1 MAKRLAVPSK
11 ELQLFVIGP
20 LGSFKAS
27 RVQKTSFGQDIP
39 STTVDEL
46 GNSLHVGESKDTP
59 NVTLSFSAFDVG
71 IKVFS
76 ALTGTD
82 SASYPGG
89 GVDIAELGE
98 VDAAYFVKDPDT
110 AVFAKSGHGRR
121 LQVRD
126 FSFSYTVDGESTED
140 YTLIGSEKR
149 WFKYDVV
156 AEEPAGSG
164 VSFTLTETPIQ
175 LRNGNYVLSII
186 ADGNYLTEVTGAP
199 DEGEYL
205 ANGVGNKTITLNAA
219 DTVVSQLI
227 AVYHSDA
234 STAWA
239 DVGDASMPS
248 AIKGKD
254 AVVSILAND
263 IPRVQSVTINGN
275 MQVQGVKQMGS
286 RDIVGYQRQVPTI
299 EGSITV
305 LDTDTDLISL
315 LTYGTIGSG
324 VEWQPGEGC
333 DATPVALI
341 IELQDPCDT
350 TTAPYTILKSI
361 EIPSITIVGD
371 SYSVN
376 TGGNASSVFNFKS
389 TTGSLIIYSGAIA
402 P

>member
-1 MAKRLAVPSK
+1 
-11 ELQLFVIGP
+11 
-20 LGSFKAS
+20 
-27 RVQKTSFGQDIP
+27 
-39 STTVDEL
+39 
-46 GNSLHVGESKDTP
+46 
-59 NVTLSFSAFDVG
+59 
-71 IKVFS
+71 
-76 ALTGTD
+76 
-82 SASYPGG
+82 
-89 GVDIAELGE
+89 
-98 VDAAYFVKDPDT
+98 
-110 AVFAKSGHGRR
+110 
-121 LQVRD
+121 
-126 FSFSYTVDGESTED
+126 
-140 YTLIGSEKR
+140 
-149 WFKYDVV
+149 
-156 AEEPAGSG
+156 
-164 VSFTLTETPIQ
+164 
-175 LRNGNYVLSII
+175 
-186 ADGNYLTEVTGAP
+186 
-199 DEGEYL
+199 
-205 ANGVGNKTITLNAA
+205 
-219 DTVVSQLI
+219 
-227 AVYHSDA
+227 
-234 STAWA
+234 
-239 DVGDASMPS
+239 MPS